1 MTSHIPIRFS
11 KNFSKLLCIV
21 FLLGQSYTGSV
32 MALGWDAR
40 NLKSIN
46 SHYNHGFGQ
55 WVNAYEN
62 SLFVV
67 GAGLPAGFWLYG
79 KMSHRDNWRDKGIEM
94 AVNEAL
100 VISSVLLLKK
110 AVNRQRPYERFD
122 WVRHDKTES
131 DSSFPSGHAAG
142 SAAVAT
148 FLIMRVHKPLLTVGA
163 VVWSAGVSLG
173 RVYQGVHYPSDV
185 LAGML
190 LGTSISYFNL
200 RFGPLRPKNRLKKP
214 SRATLFLGMGST
226 PDGTP
231 VMRGTIRF

>member
-1 MTSHIPIRFS
+1 M
-11 KNFSKLLCIV
+11 
-21 FLLGQSYTGSV
+21 FLTFLFCQSYSGSV
-32 MALGWDAR
+32 QALGWDAR
-40 NLKSIN
+40 TLKSIN

-62 SLFVV
+62 SLFVL

-79 KMSHRDNWRDKGIEM
+79 KISQREDWRARGIEM

-110 AVNRQRPYERFD
+110 AVNRQRPYERFA

-131 DSSFPSGHAAG
+131 DASFPSGHAAG

-163 VVWSAGVSLG
+163 ILWTASVSVG

-185 LAGML
+185 LAGAL
-190 LGTSISYFNL
+190 IGASISYFNL
-200 RFGPLRPKNRLKKP
+200 RFGPLRPGKAQKKP
-214 SRATLFLGMGST
+214 SRATLFLGMSST

-231 VMRGTIRF
+231 VVQGVIHF